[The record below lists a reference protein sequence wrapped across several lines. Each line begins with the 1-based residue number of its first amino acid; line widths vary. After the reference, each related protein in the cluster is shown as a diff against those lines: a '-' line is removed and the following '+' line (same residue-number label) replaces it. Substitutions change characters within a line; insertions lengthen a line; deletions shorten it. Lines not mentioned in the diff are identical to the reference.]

1 MHTHM
6 DANSKSL
13 KSKLKK
19 LHNVCEMEKISLER
33 AMNVGDIF
41 KYWKFSINLLSTL

>member
-1 MHTHM
+1 MSPLIKPSTEFIKTSHLCTHM

-19 LHNVCEMEKISLER
+19 LHNVCEMEKSHSSER
-33 AMNVGDIF
+33 
-41 KYWKFSINLLSTL
+41 